1 MTVTTIYSDAADDWI
16 QSQDVVYATCRAGGG
31 STGVGG
37 GAVLSI
43 GQWDPST
50 FGFYLCYE
58 SFISFDTSVVGAGQ
72 EVTQAQLGL
81 YGTFDGS
88 VTDYT
93 IEARVD
99 DWGAS
104 VTTGDWVPGADL
116 GALRR
121 VATFATSGW
130 STAGYNTFTEDGGN
144 FRSEINVTGSTRL
157 ILVTDRLV
165 AGTAPTTVELVQ
177 ASSADAAGTTQDPK
191 LVVTHAAY
199 PTISLDDEVADAVSR
214 ERSWAVRAVQRMLQS
229 ARDAVGTVE
238 VIPVHGVVPTRVTG
252 GIRVDVYDGS
262 GTKLDVGPVVEVTA
276 MEYGEAVD
284 REGSFSL
291 TIPATAYGA
300 DGLEVGQR
308 LRVYREGE
316 GQIPVIGIIETLE
329 WAPGVDGGAALAV
342 SGPSLSHEL
351 AWVNTGVNRVLTART
366 PAQVVSD
373 LLTGTGWT
381 AGSVDTSAVTL
392 SRRYDGAS
400 VSAALLDAARF
411 FGFHVRFNDLAKTV
425 DFGALGRVTGQCF
438 ANMEAVPQLAAGQ
451 EVLPITAMQVRES
464 SAELWNRVIVL
475 GGGDG
480 WGRATMLVW
489 PYESVGLIYTGKVAN
504 GNWPVSAHHDAQ
516 NFEDPGN
523 LGGWGA
529 TGATIARSTVDPYD
543 GDGCM
548 LITSTSAVGWS
559 VIDTTWN
566 YPTYWTGVG
575 ALAGHTVKFRF
586 MVQGRGTAVG
596 KRIEA
601 QLVATP
607 SNNPNVST
615 VITLTSAWQLVELE
629 AVFQSGSDTTAAV
642 GLSSYDAP
650 AVGDAIAVDRAALW
664 DATVLQYPP
673 EHAVAAD
680 GIETHYVE
688 DLASAIE
695 HGRRVRTI
703 VIGDIYPAAGTYAA
717 HRSASAALARQGS
730 AYLARHKDPVTAV
743 SFETTG
749 LTLGLAYPVP
759 VGDRVHVRYA
769 GVASDGYAGSRRAF
783 ATVNSDIYLL
793 SYRRRLGG
801 NGEDAWSIDGASV
814 DEYLQAFED
823 QFVEVQSTVQNLE
836 QQADSG
842 RGISTWSAPDQTVTA
857 GASVGVLVETNTDQ
871 MRYFRSLTVAFR
883 FMSGPNSA
891 TIHLNG
897 TDITASLSG
906 GPFNGAGTTYTVDLT
921 PYVCPFAPV
930 PYSDWYFI
938 SVRMPTTTSVV
949 ALTVTAEY
957 ATGLL
962 D

>member
-238 VIPVHGVVPTRVTG
+238 VIPVHGVVPARVTG

-480 WGRATMLVW
+480 WGRATMETW
-489 PYESVGLIYTGKVAN
+489 PYE
-504 GNWPVSAHHDAQ
+504 AQ
-516 NFEDPGN
+516 GFEYLYPDVDSQGFERASGAL
-523 LGGWGA
+523 LGSTSGA
-529 TGATIARSTVDPYD
+529 TQATSTVDPYD
-543 GDGCM
+543 GLRC
-548 LITSTSAVGWS
+548 LLFTSTSAVAWS
-559 VIDTTWN
+559 HINQTWG
-566 YPTYWTGVG
+566 TASGYWAAAG
-575 ALAGHTVKFRF
+575 ALAGHTVKLRV
-586 MVQGRGTAVG
+586 MVQGRAGAVG
-596 KRIEA
+596 KRF
-601 QLVATP
+601 
-607 SNNPNVST
+607 
-615 VITLTSAWQLVELE
+615 TLTLASSPSDSPSVTTVFTATASWQLVELE
-629 AVFQSGSDTTAAV
+629 AAFSSLTDTSALV
-642 GLSSYDAP
+642 RIDSWDAP
-650 AVGDAIAVDRAALW
+650 AVGDVLAIDRLAMW
-664 DATVLQYPP
+664 DATVLPYPT
-673 EHAVAAD
+673 EHSTATGGAVVHF
-680 GIETHYVE
+680 IE
-688 DLASAIE
+688 DLASVIE
-695 HGRRVRTI
+695 HGRRTRVI
-703 VIGDIYPAAGTYAA
+703 VAPDVYPTTGTYAA
-717 HRSASAALARQGS
+717 HRAAAVMLARRGAS
-730 AYLARHKDPVTAV
+730 YLARHTDPVTAI
-743 SFETTG
+743 SFETAA

-793 SYRRRLGG
+793 SYRRRLGM
-801 NGEDAWSIDGASV
+801 NGEDTWSISGASV

-842 RGISTWSAPDQTVTA
+842 RGVMTWAAPEQPVTA
-857 GASVGVLVETNTDQ
+857 GSAIQLLARMDPDTVRLLNSVQ
-871 MRYFRSLTVAFR
+871 LTFTFV
-883 FMSGPNSA
+883 SGPNA
-891 TIHLNG
+891 IQVYVNG
-897 TDITASLSG
+897 NNVTSLIPG
-906 GPFNGAGTTYTVDLT
+906 NPFNGAGTEYNLDITTYVRGSAPIPAMATTVITL
-921 PYVCPFAPV
+921 YA
-930 PYSDWYFI
+930 
-938 SVRMPTTTSVV
+938 PTTTTRM
-949 ALTVTAEY
+949 AMTVTAEY